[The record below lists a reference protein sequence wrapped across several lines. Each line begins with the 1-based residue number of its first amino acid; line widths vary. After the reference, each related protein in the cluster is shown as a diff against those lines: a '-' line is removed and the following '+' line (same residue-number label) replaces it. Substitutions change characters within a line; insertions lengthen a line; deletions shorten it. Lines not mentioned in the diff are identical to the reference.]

1 MPSSAAAPRYLST
14 AAPLALIYALLI
26 VYASLYPFGDWRAT
40 GLPLWHF
47 LSVWPRYVQKFD
59 VVINVIG
66 YLPLGLLVTAAVLHH
81 RSAGAWAW
89 RLLLI
94 WLACSSLSFALET
107 TQNFLADRIPSVLDL
122 LLNSLGIALGVLL
135 AALARRQGWLQAWQ
149 GWRRRWMQPDTRNLF
164 VHLSLWPFA
173 LLFPTTVPFG
183 LGQFYERLEQG
194 LVELLQD
201 TPFLRFIPFRALE
214 FEPMLPVM
222 QSTSVAIGLL
232 LPLWSLDLL
241 LKRGGVRILVHIT
254 TVMLGILV
262 LALSFSLS
270 YGPENAWVWW
280 TPAVRNGVLVAVFA
294 GMVTVWA
301 PKGWIAIQILLALV
315 LQTLLLNHASTDVY
329 ADLAVQQWEQG
340 RFVRF
345 YGLTQWLGWI
355 WPYLLGVFVT
365 LMLLRR
371 KPLDGAAFEVTPLR

>member
-1 MPSSAAAPRYLST
+1 MPTSLAPRYLST
-14 AAPLALIYALLI
+14 AAPLALVYALLI
-26 VYASLYPFGDWRAT
+26 VYASLYPFSEWRAT

-66 YLPLGLLVTAAVLHH
+66 YLPFGFLVSAAVLHH
-81 RSAGAWAW
+81 GGAGRAGWRMCLVYLGCSA
-89 RLLLI
+89 
-94 WLACSSLSFALET
+94 LSFTLESV
-107 TQNFLADRIPSVLDL
+107 QNFLPERIPSVLDL
-122 LLNSLGIALGVLL
+122 LLNSLGVALGVLL
-135 AALARRQGWLQAWQ
+135 AVLARRQNWLRAWQAW
-149 GWRRRWMQPDTRNLF
+149 RARWMQPDTRNLF

-183 LGQFYERLEQG
+183 LGQFYERLEQA
-194 LVELLQD
+194 LVDLLQN

-241 LKRGGVRILVHIT
+241 LKRGWVRVGVHVA
-254 TVMLGILV
+254 TVVSGLLV

-280 TPAVRNGVLVAVFA
+280 TPAVRNGVLVAVCA

-301 PKGWIAIQILLALV
+301 PKGWIAILILLALV

-365 LMLLRR
+365 LLLLRR
-371 KPLDGAAFEVTPLR
+371 KPQTLETE